1 MPFAFRQAA
10 FFNLYFTMPKKIQTR
25 TEDQMLTCLRN
36 AVLNAQAHQKAG
48 DPTRVYSQYIRY
60 ALNQFDKQEGIT
72 LTSRKAKGKV
82 RPFIVHDHSVPHS
95 FVLNKLLALKNVTN
109 LALKDVISK
118 YYRIGV
124 ITKEEDKLLS
134 DNGLRSKMPNGWDEN
149 NGSVY
154 ARYEEVGIK
163 LLHS

>member
-1 MPFAFRQAA
+1 M
-10 FFNLYFTMPKKIQTR
+10 
-25 TEDQMLTCLRN
+25 
-36 AVLNAQAHQKAG
+36 LNAQAHQKAG

-72 LTSRKAKGKV
+72 LSSRKAKGKV

-109 LALKDVISK
+109 QALKDVIEK
-118 YYRIGV
+118 YYRVGI
-124 ITKEEDKLLS
+124 ITKEEDRLLNS
-134 DNGLRSKMPNGWDEN
+134 NGLRSKMPKSWDGN
-149 NGSVY
+149 SGSVY
-154 ARYEEVGIK
+154 ARYEVVGIK